1 MRIKDIAD
9 LAESHAD
16 SETDNQNSKERIA
29 QDNDIEMAD
38 GKNHEQVEDEVVE
51 VHTESELEGPETVK
65 VSDLELDNENFVND
79 RWCAVRQK
87 RKTARSRGDTQ
98 AAVDKEKEKSRQK
111 TRWLFF
117 LLLFNNMIFSRRLSM
132 DQCGQIR

>member
-9 LAESHAD
+9 LVESHAD
-16 SETDNQNSKERIA
+16 SETDNQNSKEHIA

-38 GKNHEQVEDEVVE
+38 GENHEQVEDEVVK

-79 RWCAVRQK
+79 CWCAVQQK

-98 AAVDKEKEKSRQK
+98 AAVDKEKEKSCQK

-132 DQCGQIR
+132 DQCSQIR